1 MDSNYAY
8 EFGGGCNLE
17 VGGSVIINN
26 TVFSRNRAGSSGGG
40 IRARERLDLSTMLFD
55 KVSLLTVHDYIML
68 ASSLYLV
75 SISMMADAAHLLR
88 TESANSP
95 SNVQNTT
102 SVLTLLQL
110 TV

>member
-40 IRARERLDLSTMLFD
+40 IRARERLDLSNVLFD
-55 KVSLLTVHDYIML
+55 
-68 ASSLYLV
+68 
-75 SISMMADAAHLLR
+75 
-88 TESANSP
+88 
-95 SNVQNTT
+95 SNYAVRQGKSFDSTRLHH
-102 SVLTLLQL
+102 VGIITLPCIYFYDG
-110 TV
+110 